1 MPASGVAGI
10 ESPRKQFKQQQI
22 TGLPR
27 CPVSCPQCPPIVKLW
42 ASIGLEAAAD
52 LRRVVR
58 PWVPSAW
65 LAHHSMPDVAAS
77 TEPNTS
83 NHTPAAFFRA
93 ASQGARKV
101 PPCLRPLVSA
111 ARRSNRPSH
120 LGRCKPPR
128 ESGAGLFRNR
138 LGLRGCR
145 RRGSIEALDVAASV
159 ANTRRQGGYLALI
172 GPAPTPFRPHKLA
185 APALKEWRGERRA
198 ESGGGESFRC
208 TKESDAGH
216 VVKGGGPWET
226 SSTPPSPCN
235 NPKSTAPP
243 DWLALAL
250 PVPVNWV

>member
-1 MPASGVAGI
+1 MSTMPAHCQTVGVNWARSCRRPASSGSSVGPIGMAGP
-10 ESPRKQFKQQQI
+10 SQHA
-22 TGLPR
+22 R
-27 CPVSCPQCPPIVKLW
+27 CG
-42 ASIGLEAAAD
+42 SINGAQHVQPHAC
-52 LRRVVR
+52 
-58 PWVPSAW
+58 S
-65 LAHHSMPDVAAS
+65 
-77 TEPNTS
+77 
-83 NHTPAAFFRA
+83 FFRA